1 MSALTLV
8 RHGQASFFA
17 ADYDVLSDLGK
28 TQGRLLGEYWAG
40 RCVQFEAVFTG
51 PRLRQRHTAEQVRSA
66 YRAAGLAL
74 PEPVVLDELDEYDLD
89 GLRHGL
95 APTLARHDAAFAALF
110 ERYRA
115 SQDDG
120 ERERRFQK
128 MFEALVGHWQAGSAL
143 LRELDV
149 KLESWES
156 FRTRVARGMRRVLET
171 PGRGVQIAAFTSGG
185 FIGTAVQTVL
195 EAPDRAALELSW
207 RLRNGALCEF
217 VFTRDRLSLESFNTL
232 PHLEDPALRTYR

>member
-74 PEPVVLDELDEYDLD
+74 PEPVILDGFDEYDLE
-89 GLRHGL
+89 GPRQGPRAVPGL
-95 APTLARHDAAFAALF
+95 ARCGVRRPSRAL
-110 ERYRA
+110 
-115 SQDDG
+115 SS
-120 ERERRFQK
+120 K
-128 MFEALVGHWQAGSAL
+128 
-143 LRELDV
+143 
-149 KLESWES
+149 
-156 FRTRVARGMRRVLET
+156 
-171 PGRGVQIAAFTSGG
+171 PG
-185 FIGTAVQTVL
+185 
-195 EAPDRAALELSW
+195 
-207 RLRNGALCEF
+207 
-217 VFTRDRLSLESFNTL
+217 
-232 PHLEDPALRTYR
+232 

>member
-1 MSALTLV
+1 MSTLTLV

-17 ADYDVLSDLGK
+17 ADYDVLSDLGN

-40 RCVQFEAVFTG
+40 RRVHLDAVFTG
-51 PRLRQRHTAEQVRSA
+51 PRLRQRQTAEQVRCA

-74 PEPVVLDELDEYDLD
+74 PEPVVLDELDEYDLE
-89 GLRHGL
+89 GLSQGL
-95 APTLARHDAAFAALF
+95 APTLARQDAGFAALL

-120 ERERRFQK
+120 DRERQFQK
-128 MFEALVGHWQAGSAL
+128 MFEVLVGHWQAGSPL
-143 LRELDV
+143 LHELGLS
-149 KLESWES
+149 LESWES
-156 FRTRVARGMRRVLET
+156 FRARVARGMRRMLET

-185 FIGTAVQTVL
+185 FIGTAVQTAL

-217 VFTRDRLSLESFNTL
+217 VFTRERLSLDSFNTL